1 MPSDERGDE
10 GTPSAQMDPLLE
22 SLARL
27 TSEELASYAPH
38 LMLSESMTAVL
49 RG

>member
-1 MPSDERGDE
+1 MPSDELGDE
-10 GTPSAQMDPLLE
+10 GSPAAEIDPLLQ

-27 TSEELASYAPH
+27 TSEELASCAPH
-38 LMLSESMTAVL
+38 LMLGESMTAVL